1 MNQPLIRLTEI
12 AATYDQ
18 KKVLEH
24 INLEIAEKDFLGV
37 IGPNGGGKTTLM
49 KIILGLLKPSA
60 GTIQFF
66 HQGKEVNEI
75 TMGYLPQYN
84 TIDKKFPISVYEV
97 VLSGLNKQK

>member
-12 AATYDQ
+12 AAAYDQ

-60 GTIQFF
+60 GKIQFF

-75 TMGYLPQYN
+75 INGV
-84 TIDKKFPISVYEV
+84 FAPIQHYRQEISHLGVR
-97 VLSGLNKQK
+97 SGSFRIK

>member
-1 MNQPLIRLTEI
+1 MNRPLIRLTEI
-12 AATYDQ
+12 AAAYDQ

-49 KIILGLLKPSA
+49 KIILGLLKPTA
-60 GTIQFF
+60 GKIQFF
-66 HQGKEVNEI
+66 HQGKEVSEI

-84 TIDKKFPISVYEV
+84 TIDKNFPFQCTKWFF
-97 VLSGLNKQK
+97 LD

>member
-12 AATYDQ
+12 AAAYDQ

-49 KIILGLLKPSA
+49 KIILGLLNLRLEKFS
-60 GTIQFF
+60 FSS
-66 HQGKEVNEI
+66 GKGGE
-75 TMGYLPQYN
+75 
-84 TIDKKFPISVYEV
+84 
-97 VLSGLNKQK
+97 

>member
-12 AATYDQ
+12 AAAYDQ

-49 KIILGLLKPSA
+49 KILFGLYKA
-60 GTIQFF
+60 
-66 HQGKEVNEI
+66 
-75 TMGYLPQYN
+75 
-84 TIDKKFPISVYEV
+84 DKGRI
-97 VLSGLNKQK
+97 

>member
-12 AATYDQ
+12 AAAYDQ

-49 KIILGLLKPSA
+49 KIILGLLKLRLERFS
-60 GTIQFF
+60 FF
-66 HQGKEVNEI
+66 IRERR
-75 TMGYLPQYN
+75 
-84 TIDKKFPISVYEV
+84 
-97 VLSGLNKQK
+97 

>member
-12 AATYDQ
+12 AAAYDQ

-49 KIILGLLKPSA
+49 KIILGLLKPTA
-60 GTIQFF
+60 GKIQFF

-75 TMGYLPQYN
+75 RYVKPLPAW
-84 TIDKKFPISVYEV
+84 DWKAW
-97 VLSGLNKQK
+97 NKEPSDN